1 MHGHCLFVVPAYLPV
16 DGCSMQAPTCHGAAE
31 PVLYNSVPDLQI
43 VDSPICRFPVI
54 AELLS
59 PNLEGIL

>member
-1 MHGHCLFVVPAYLPV
+1 MVAGFKPLLAMVPQAQSPFVCLMCCV
-16 DGCSMQAPTCHGAAE
+16 AA
-31 PVLYNSVPDLQI
+31 LQI
-43 VDSPICRFPVI
+43 VESPICRFPVI